1 MTSAYLSN
9 LPLKF
14 MRTMA
19 GFNPSGDNYYLG
31 RDTIEPPQELLNLIF
46 PWLIRW
52 DSRFRKRS
60 QKLNWEEGGLD
71 ETDEAGRKFIDLLL
85 FLRRVLLQD
94 LAVLQLG
101 KSWLF
106 LVYFSYA
113 NPSISLWHSGV
124 GLFSVCFAAVVVP
137 RRNPSGG

>member
-1 MTSAYLSN
+1 
-9 LPLKF
+9 
-14 MRTMA
+14 MA

-31 RDTIEPPQELLNLIF
+31 RDIIEPPQELLNLVF

-101 KSWLF
+101 KPW
-106 LVYFSYA
+106 
-113 NPSISLWHSGV
+113 
-124 GLFSVCFAAVVVP
+124 LFSVYFRYAPPLFLFDTRGVGFFGVFC
-137 RRNPSGG
+137 RRGSASTKPKWWTGQNRPQ